1 MNYLSVGRTSYF
13 RVKNDFAFNEWL
25 DQYETLDAIKNDADG
40 IYCLLAEDGFPNS
53 RVNADGDDNEEVSI
67 PQELAAHLLPGE
79 VVVFQEVG
87 YEGMRYVTGTAVA
100 VDCSG
105 IIAEMDLAEIY
116 GKVSKIKDVSV
127 ESVKRAEY

>member
-1 MNYLSVGRTSYF
+1 
-13 RVKNDFAFNEWL
+13 
-25 DQYETLDAIKNDADG
+25 
-40 IYCLLAEDGFPNS
+40 
-53 RVNADGDDNEEVSI
+53 
-67 PQELAAHLLPGE
+67 
-79 VVVFQEVG
+79 
-87 YEGMRYVTGTAVA
+87 MRYVTGTAVA